1 MELTERNEDVLAHS
15 LFELVLKSD
24 LRRNVLE
31 ELRNCLYELD
41 GKIVEKCEAYLKKAD
56 ADQTSMIYQ
65 TSRNY
70 LRDNFSRRPLYVA
83 IKTIDSVL
91 ANPNFLRELFIIL
104 VVFIQFKDVVKK
116 SVAPN
121 TTEPIFRCY
130 FGNPAFFNLET
141 ILLNLVFT
149 GGYNFALYDF
159 ISRYL
164 NGRGISIN
172 LKLAEEYKR

>member
-130 FGNPAFFNLET
+130 FGNPAFYSRFKTFLPEHGSKMQTVDSFIREEFSLLLIAFNKSKK
-141 ILLNLVFT
+141 IQ
-149 GGYNFALYDF
+149 
-159 ISRYL
+159 
-164 NGRGISIN
+164 
-172 LKLAEEYKR
+172 